1 MLHAEVSRP
10 TKRTKTLPEG
20 ETTQQKHS
28 KRKEVTRAM
37 QCRLCNESFEQVD
50 IDFGEVVR
58 LGDEYWH
65 VECYA
70 EYFDEALE
78 TA

>member
-1 MLHAEVSRP
+1 
-10 TKRTKTLPEG
+10 
-20 ETTQQKHS
+20 
-28 KRKEVTRAM
+28 M